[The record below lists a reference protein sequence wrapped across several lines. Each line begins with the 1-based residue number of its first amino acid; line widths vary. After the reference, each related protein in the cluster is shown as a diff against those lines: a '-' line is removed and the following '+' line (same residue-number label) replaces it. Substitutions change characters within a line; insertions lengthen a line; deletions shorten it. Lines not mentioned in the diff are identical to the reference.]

1 MRKLLLNLMVEYFL
15 IKGRSSISHLP
26 HTTIFEKK
34 KKDLDGLLINL
45 ITVSFFNRI
54 SSKKTKF
61 SMP

>member
-26 HTTIFEKK
+26 HTTILEKK